1 MHGNTFISL
10 RRQSFTCFDEVR
22 RDHRKR
28 LALPK
33 LRCLKVVECQI
44 EAVVGLRL
52 FWLRRGG
59 DITDEG
65 RLLAKIILSFPVTT

>member
-10 RRQSFTCFDEVR
+10 RRQSFTCLDEVR

-28 LALPK
+28 LALTE
-33 LRCLKVVECQI
+33 LGYLKVVECQV

-52 FWLRRGG
+52 LWLRCGG

-65 RLLAKIILSFPVTT
+65 RLLTEIILGFPVTT